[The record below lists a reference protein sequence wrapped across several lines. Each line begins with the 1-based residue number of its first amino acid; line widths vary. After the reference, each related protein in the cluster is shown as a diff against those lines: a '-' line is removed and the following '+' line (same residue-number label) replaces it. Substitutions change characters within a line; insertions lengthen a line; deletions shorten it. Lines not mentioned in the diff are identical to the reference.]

1 MGVSPLSSDPSRR
14 SSRANRI
21 FSAISIG
28 GLIVAAIGA
37 GLDLVPGASPGFSAP
52 QLLLIGVG
60 LGVSVAG
67 FALRGRRR
75 RQLILRWLKANALKV
90 CLIALMTLMLL
101 ELALSL
107 GGLPTWFPPDAPE
120 TFLEPVDWWTC
131 DDAGCHFVYDE
142 MAAYCETSQI
152 GGRFCIINR
161 QGFHDT
167 QDFVPSAGTADR
179 IRVLVLGDSF
189 AFGRVADIGASFV
202 DLMEAALP
210 EAIIWNAAIP
220 GSGTKQAL
228 DSHASFAPVL
238 KPHLTILGF
247 YMNDFDD
254 NLLPIDSYFLGLS
267 PEHGVVFVRQYQI
280 DFAGNAHKLG
290 RQSDLYYRF
299 RGVDP
304 PSNEFH
310 RLLGLTRIGSL
321 GIMATDA
328 ALQMFNRLDGARHRR
343 SLEVTRGYLAA
354 LRDQVQVEG
363 AAFLVLVI
371 PRHEDLDQPGARYR
385 STLLML
391 DELGIAAI
399 DIADQLQAQADYAIP
414 HDTHWTNSGHRKAAT
429 ALIRCLEHFQSSGDL
444 SGCQP

>member
-1 MGVSPLSSDPSRR
+1 MRSDPNRR
-14 SSRANRI
+14 RTHVNRI
-21 FSAISIG
+21 FSALGIG

-52 QLLLIGVG
+52 QLLLFGGG
-60 LGVSVAG
+60 LGLSAAG
-67 FALRGRRR
+67 FVLRGHRR
-75 RQLILRWLKANALKV
+75 RQLTLRWLRANALKV
-90 CLIALMTLMLL
+90 CLVALITLVLL

-107 GGLPTWFPPDAPE
+107 GGQPTWFPPDAPE

-131 DDAGCHFVYDE
+131 DSAGCHFVYDE

-152 GGRFCIINR
+152 GGRFCVTNR

-167 QDFVPSAGTADR
+167 QDFVPSADMADR
-179 IRVLVLGDSF
+179 FRVLVLGDSF

-220 GSGTKQAL
+220 GSGTNQAL
-228 DSHASFAPVL
+228 ATHASFAPAL
-238 KPHLTILGF
+238 EPHLTILGF

-254 NLLPIDSYFLGLS
+254 NLLPIDSYFLGVS
-267 PEHGVVFVRQYQI
+267 PDHGEVFVRQYQI
-280 DFAGNAHKLG
+280 DFWGKVRKLE

-299 RGVDP
+299 HGVDP
-304 PSNEFH
+304 PISEFH

-321 GIMATDA
+321 GIMTTDA
-328 ALQMFNRLDGARHRR
+328 ALQMFTRLGGSRHRR
-343 SLEVTRGYLAA
+343 SVDVTRGYLAT
-354 LRDQVQVEG
+354 LRDQVQAGG
-363 AAFLVLVI
+363 AAFLVLAI

-414 HDTHWTNSGHRKAAT
+414 QDTHWTNSGHRKAAA
-429 ALIRCLEHFQSSGDL
+429 ALISCLEQFQSSGDL
-444 SGCQP
+444 NSCQP